1 MLVLAV
7 AVSLLGVG
15 AATAGVG
22 DVSGREATNRVPV
35 TGETETTGG
44 AGSASLL
51 ADVVVIGVPGLR
63 WSDVQASPEL
73 TALVNEANVGSISV
87 KTSSDQTCPIDGWLT
102 ISAGTRAWGSE
113 PGQACPELPAVQGGR
128 LAGWQSYLDLQAE
141 HHTDA
146 EPGRLGALG
155 SRLCGFGP
163 GGAVAVARPDGTVA
177 QRGGSGTGPA
187 SGEPAGASG
196 SGGGAVAQEPA
207 RWWPVFEPGLLA
219 GCNDAVVDAGA
230 LPLREGRA
238 EAVKRVADIVAQA
251 RAQGRWVV
259 LSGISEEAAGAHR
272 ETLVTMQLPPDD
284 GARWLTSASTR
295 RPGLVQLTDLTATLL
310 SDSAPDAPLDGSEIT
325 VTGDRH
331 TDAAAVI
338 EDRLDTN
345 QRFEQPPKVLLPVG
359 LTLLTVQL
367 LAIAWYKVRHTRRA
381 RRAVLGAL
389 LTQGGFFSAV
399 FLSTVTNWWRW
410 PEPGR
415 ALYAVT
421 IAISVAVAAASY
433 LLLKRR
439 AVVGVAAAAYVVLL
453 VDGVLGTPL
462 QVGSMFA
469 DGPVVGGRF
478 FGFGNSTFAALAVA
492 TLVTAGAAGRRLLPR
507 SRTRA
512 ALAVLAIGLAAVVV
526 DGMPGWGTDFGGVIA
541 LTPAVLLFAW
551 YTWRGSVSWQAVL
564 GIGLTG
570 FVAVATLA
578 LADYRRPPADRTH
591 FGAFVAR
598 LLDGD
603 VGNVFA
609 RKVEMSFGFLT
620 GPAGWAMGLA
630 VLAAMA
636 ACVVPQRVPAE
647 SYRRF
652 AEAPLVRPG
661 LLALA
666 LCGLIGWLLND
677 AGVTVPAIMT
687 GFALPLI
694 VAQLLLRRADAATA
708 SPAPGRR

>member
-7 AVSLLGVG
+7 AVSLLCAG
-15 AATAGVG
+15 AAAAGVRG
-22 DVSGREATNRVPV
+22 AEV
-35 TGETETTGG
+35 TSSFPAAGEIATTGG
-44 AGSASLL
+44 ARSTSLL
-51 ADVVVIGVPGLR
+51 ADVVVVGVPGLR

-87 KTSSDQTCPIDGWLT
+87 KTSSGQTCPIDGWLT
-102 ISAGTRAWGSE
+102 ISAGTRAWGSDR
-113 PGQACPELPAVQGGR
+113 GQACPELPAVQGGR
-128 LAGWQSYLDLQAE
+128 LTGWQSYLDLQAE

-155 SRLCGFGP
+155 NRLCGFGP

-177 QRGGSGTGPA
+177 QQGGSGTGPA

-196 SGGGAVAQEPA
+196 PGGGAVATQQPA
-207 RWWPVFEPGLLA
+207 RWWPAFEPGLLA

-238 EAVKRVADIVAQA
+238 EAVKRVADIVTQA

-272 ETLVTMQLPPDD
+272 ETLVTMQLPPDN

-310 SDSAPDAPLDGSEIT
+310 SDSAPDAPLDGAEIT

-331 TDAAAVI
+331 TDAATVI

-345 QRFEQPPKVLLPVG
+345 QRFEQPPRMLLPVG
-359 LTLLTVQL
+359 LTLLVVQL
-367 LAIAWYKVRHTRRA
+367 VALAWYKLRHTRRA
-381 RRAVLGAL
+381 RRAFLGAL

-399 FLSTVTNWWRW
+399 FLSTLTSWWRW
-410 PEPGR
+410 PEPAL

-421 IAISVAVAAASY
+421 IALSAAVGAASY
-433 LLLKRR
+433 LVLKRR
-439 AVVGVAAAAYVVLL
+439 AVVGLALAAYVVLL
-453 VDGVLGTPL
+453 VDGVSGTPL

-469 DGPVVGGRF
+469 DGPVIGGRF

-512 ALAVLAIGLAAVVV
+512 ALAVLAVGAAAVVV

-570 FVAVATLA
+570 FVAVAALA
-578 LADYRRPPADRTH
+578 LADYQRPPADRTH

-603 VGNVFA
+603 VGDLFA
-609 RKVEMSFGFLT
+609 RKLEMSFGFLT

-630 VLAAMA
+630 GLAAMA

-652 AEAPLVRPG
+652 AGAPLVRPG